1 MLDNVPRDTPRQAS
15 NAGLG
20 CAVRLYQTGDLM
32 GGCLQLIIS
41 KHQPD
46 LAHAGQSKLALLC
59 CFVSHTREHVGLQQR
74 MKKNHVSATLTRIP
88 PELYS

>member
-1 MLDNVPRDTPRQAS
+1 MLDIVPRDMARKAS

-41 KHQPD
+41 KHPPD

-59 CFVSHTREHVGLQQR
+59 CFASPAREGFRHMLVYYKG
-74 MKKNHVSATLTRIP
+74 
-88 PELYS
+88 